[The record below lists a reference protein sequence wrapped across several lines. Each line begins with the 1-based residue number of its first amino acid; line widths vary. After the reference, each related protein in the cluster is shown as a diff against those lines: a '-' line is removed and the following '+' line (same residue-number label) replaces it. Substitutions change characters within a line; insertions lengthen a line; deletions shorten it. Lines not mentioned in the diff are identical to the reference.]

1 MAMLWVRIW
10 RICVSAYLRVAAYLR
25 SARMCCLP
33 WRGAVFAIWYP
44 NECPGSVWSRPAL
57 RISIDD
63 IYVLPS
69 LKYRRYCG
77 IIVLKPKILYNI
89 VWTFNKISPTGD
101 QDKHHQKINCTFEAQ
116 SNIFK
121 GCQMPIPYLE
131 QEHEKKW
138 TYKQHICSIY
148 PLCQHLYEQHGCA
161 TQPRCQHLILLS
173 KQTLLPP
180 AVTHPFPISATQH
193 DLGNPNFWEREGKGG
208 VGALEYATCNISSS
222 GFKLSKLACK
232 IGSRIEQGSQRSP
245 MVRQEPLAADPNPHL
260 PCPANIIAAPIR
272 GRTLANST
280 LGTASSNGTIAH
292 ATARVGKAEK

>member
-89 VWTFNKISPTGD
+89 VWTFNKISLTGD

-121 GCQMPIPYLE
+121 GCQYHIWNRNT
-131 QEHEKKW
+131 KKNER
-138 TYKQHICSIY
+138 TSNIYVQFILCVNICTSSTDVQLNLVVNI
-148 PLCQHLYEQHGCA
+148 LYCWA
-161 TQPRCQHLILLS
+161 
-173 KQTLLPP
+173 
-180 AVTHPFPISATQH
+180 
-193 DLGNPNFWEREGKGG
+193 N
-208 VGALEYATCNISSS
+208 
-222 GFKLSKLACK
+222 KLSYPPRSLTPSPLARLDMTLETQ
-232 IGSRIEQGSQRSP
+232 IFGRGRERGWGSRG
-245 MVRQEPLAADPNPHL
+245 
-260 PCPANIIAAPIR
+260 
-272 GRTLANST
+272 
-280 LGTASSNGTIAH
+280 LGICDLQH
-292 ATARVGKAEK
+292 QFKRVQTE

>member
-1 MAMLWVRIW
+1 MCMRPWSRPWRVIRLCLYASWVDASEIVLNGYAMGAYLAYL
-10 RICVSAYLRVAAYLR
+10 RICVSAYLR

-131 QEHEKKW
+131 QEHEKKER
-138 TYKQHICSIY
+138 TSNIYVQFILCVNICTSSTDVQLNLVVNI
-148 PLCQHLYEQHGCA
+148 LYCWA
-161 TQPRCQHLILLS
+161 
-173 KQTLLPP
+173 
-180 AVTHPFPISATQH
+180 
-193 DLGNPNFWEREGKGG
+193 N
-208 VGALEYATCNISSS
+208 
-222 GFKLSKLACK
+222 KLSL
-232 IGSRIEQGSQRSP
+232 GHSP
-245 MVRQEPLAADPNPHL
+245 LPH
-260 PCPANIIAAPIR
+260 
-272 GRTLANST
+272 
-280 LGTASSNGTIAH
+280 
-292 ATARVGKAEK
+292 